1 MRLSANLGFL
11 WTDRPLPQAVAA
23 AARAGFDAVEIH
35 GLRGT
40 SARALRDACRAAGL
54 DLVSLNTDPG
64 GPGDFGLSALPGR
77 EAEARAAIDRAIAAA
92 AEAEARAVHVMAGKA
107 QGPQAEAAFR
117 AALLHACDRAGPH
130 GITVLIEPLN
140 PQDVPSYLLAA
151 PEPALA
157 LIADL
162 GRPNLKLM
170 LDLYHMGRIGRDLGH
185 EIARAAPH
193 LGHVQIAGLP
203 DRGPPGRDALPVAAI
218 RAALGRASWQG
229 PLGAEYRPPGPVE
242 ETLGWMADW
251 R

>member
-1 MRLSANLGFL
+1 MQLSANLGFL

-23 AARAGFDAVEIH
+23 AARAGFEAVEIH

-40 SARALRDACRAAGL
+40 PARDLGAACRAEGL
-54 DLVSLNTDPG
+54 ALVSLNTDPG
-64 GPGDFGLSALPGR
+64 GPGEFGLSALPGR
-77 EAEARAAIDRAIAAA
+77 EAEARAAIARALEAAGTA
-92 AEAEARAVHVMAGKA
+92 GARAVHVMAGKA
-107 QGPQAEAAFR
+107 RGPAAEAAFR
-117 AALLHACDRAGPH
+117 AALDHACTQAPP

-140 PQDVPSYLLAA
+140 PFDVPGYLLNA

-157 LIADL
+157 LIRDL

-170 LDLYHMGRIGRDLGH
+170 LDLYHMGRIGRDLGA

-218 RAALGRASWQG
+218 RAALAAAGWPG
-229 PLGAEYRPPGPVE
+229 PLGAEYRPPGPAE
-242 ETLGWMADW
+242 ATLGWMADW